1 MFTRTLQDAGCKVLH
16 VVSSAKFAL
25 KAEDAGCDAVIA
37 EGFEAGGHN
46 GREETTTMCLVPLVA
61 EAVEIPVV
69 AAGGISDGKSMLA
82 AMTLGAVG
90 VQMGSRFVVT
100 TESSAH
106 PAFKKAVMEAK
117 EGETFLTLKEITPV
131 RLLNNPFADQ
141 VKSAYQNGANVDE
154 LKSLLGRARAKKGM
168 FEGDLVEGELEIG
181 QVSARLGNLVSAGH
195 VVEATMS
202 EFFKLKNK
210 VNQIIDSCA

>member
-1 MFTRTLQDAGCKVLH
+1 
-16 VVSSAKFAL
+16 
-25 KAEDAGCDAVIA
+25 
-37 EGFEAGGHN
+37 
-46 GREETTTMCLVPLVA
+46 
-61 EAVEIPVV
+61 
-69 AAGGISDGKSMLA
+69 
-82 AMTLGAVG
+82 
-90 VQMGSRFVVT
+90 
-100 TESSAH
+100 
-106 PAFKKAVMEAK
+106 
-117 EGETFLTLKEITPV
+117 LKEITPV

-141 VKSAYQNGANVDE
+141 VKSAYQSGANVDE
-154 LKSLLGRARAKKGM
+154 LKSLLGRARAKRGM

>member
-1 MFTRTLQDAGCKVLH
+1 
-16 VVSSAKFAL
+16 
-25 KAEDAGCDAVIA
+25 
-37 EGFEAGGHN
+37 
-46 GREETTTMCLVPLVA
+46 
-61 EAVEIPVV
+61 
-69 AAGGISDGKSMLA
+69 
-82 AMTLGAVG
+82 
-90 VQMGSRFVVT
+90 
-100 TESSAH
+100 
-106 PAFKKAVMEAK
+106 
-117 EGETFLTLKEITPV
+117 
-131 RLLNNPFADQ
+131 

-154 LKSLLGRARAKKGM
+154 LKSLLGRARAKRGM